1 MKNKKGIIILIVI
14 SILGVA
20 GFYIYDYIKRKIAEK
35 KERELFSAAEEAD
48 AQMRD
53 KFVDIK
59 SPDDFIQAVKY
70 TRYKRPWGYDVSN
83 LESKKAIIEK
93 YSLSDLNKF
102 KQTIYDGMSK
112 GNEKQSFELLT
123 FLQKL
128 YPQN

>member
-14 SILGVA
+14 SVLGVA

-70 TRYKRPWGYDVSN
+70 TRYKSPWGYNVSN
-83 LESKKAIIEK
+83 LDGKKAIIEK

-102 KQTIYDGMSK
+102 KNTIYEGMSK
-112 GNEKQSFELLT
+112 SNELATLDLLY

>member
-14 SILGVA
+14 SVLGVA

-70 TRYKRPWGYDVSN
+70 TRYKSPWGYDVSN

-93 YSLSDLNKF
+93 YSLSELNKF
-102 KQTIYDGMSK
+102 KNIIYEGISK
-112 GNEKQSFELLT
+112 RNEKESFELLW
-123 FLQKL
+123 FLQKFAKV
-128 YPQN
+128 

>member
-14 SILGVA
+14 SVLGVA
-20 GFYIYDYIKRKIAEK
+20 GFYIYDYIKRKIAER

-53 KFVDIK
+53 KFAEIK

-70 TRYKRPWGYDVSN
+70 TRHKSPWGYDVSN

-93 YSLSDLNKF
+93 YSLSELNKF
-102 KQTIYDGMSK
+102 KNIIYEGISK
-112 GNEKQSFELLT
+112 RNEKESFELLT
-123 FLQKL
+123 FLQKFAKV
-128 YPQN
+128 

>member
-14 SILGVA
+14 SVLGVA

-70 TRYKRPWGYDVSN
+70 ARYKSPWGYDVSN
-83 LESKKAIIEK
+83 LENKKAIIEK
-93 YSLSDLNKF
+93 YSLSELNKF
-102 KQTIYDGMSK
+102 KNIIYEGISK
-112 GNEKQSFELLT
+112 NKEKESFELLT
-123 FLQKL
+123 FLQKFSKV
-128 YPQN
+128 